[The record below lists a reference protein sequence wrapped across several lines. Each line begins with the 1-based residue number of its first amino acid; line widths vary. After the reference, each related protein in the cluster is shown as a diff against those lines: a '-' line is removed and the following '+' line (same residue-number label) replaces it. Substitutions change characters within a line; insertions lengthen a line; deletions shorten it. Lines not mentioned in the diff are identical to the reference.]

1 MTAAIVS
8 GHRKVPPYGMAGG
21 APGECGRTWAER
33 VDGTTVDL
41 DSCDEIEMKPGD
53 VFVIQTP
60 SGGGYGD
67 PERRQD
73 STE

>member
-8 GHRKVPPYGMAGG
+8 GHRKVPPFGMAGG
-21 APGECGRTWAER
+21 ASGACGRTWIER
-33 VDGTTVDL
+33 YDGTTIEL
-41 DSCDEIEMKPGD
+41 DSCDEIEVMPGD

-67 PERRQD
+67 PEAKAGA
-73 STE
+73 TK